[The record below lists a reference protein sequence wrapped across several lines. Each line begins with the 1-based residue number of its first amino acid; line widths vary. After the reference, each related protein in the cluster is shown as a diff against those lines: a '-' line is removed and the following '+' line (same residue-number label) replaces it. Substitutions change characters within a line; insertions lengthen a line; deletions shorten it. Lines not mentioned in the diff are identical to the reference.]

1 MAEMQE
7 MFDLNTA
14 IDQLKNAKDK
24 DYNFEVKDGELRT
37 TIHLFT
43 NTQKFPQIVQ
53 DKFIDF
59 NRAVRK
65 ELQKLI
71 DILVDE
77 RDALTMKILRNN
89 YDTMNTKHCSVANEA
104 LEHQA
109 KVDKA
114 YEELRTILKEQ
125 SKDGNEVRVEPAE
138 NTDDNEDKTS

>member
-43 NTQKFPQIVQ
+43 NTEKFPQIVQ
-53 DKFIDF
+53 DRFIDF

-77 RDALTMKILRNN
+77 RDSLTMKILRHN
-89 YDTMNTKHCSVANEA
+89 YDTMTEKHSAIANKTTETQKA
-104 LEHQA
+104 T
-109 KVDKA
+109 DKA
-114 YEELRTILKEQ
+114 YEELRQILKEQ
-125 SKDGNEVRVEPAE
+125 S
-138 NTDDNEDKTS
+138 DDTQS

>member
-1 MAEMQE
+1 MTEMQE

-24 DYNFEVKDGELRT
+24 DYNFEVKDGELRA

-43 NTQKFPQIVQ
+43 NTEKFPQIVQ

-77 RDALTMKILRNN
+77 RDLLTMKILRNN
-89 YDTMNTKHCSVANEA
+89 YDLMTEKHSATANEA
-104 LEHQA
+104 TETQKA
-109 KVDKA
+109 TDKA
-114 YEELRTILKEQ
+114 YEELRQILNKQ
-125 SKDGNEVRVEPAE
+125 S
-138 NTDDNEDKTS
+138 DDTQS